1 MDDRARLREKLF
13 AISKEIEVLQ
23 DKRHSIETTLQ
34 ILEEDDAPAPVGR
47 PAKQKGAPPDPT
59 TNVGRAVQIL
69 RSVSPQGLTL
79 LQLIEKSAE
88 NGKKAF
94 VGTSIGSQLRFQV
107 KRGHVKKTGDTYY
120 AVMN

>member
-1 MDDRARLREKLF
+1 MDDRARLREKLS

-34 ILEEDDAPAPVGR
+34 ILEEDDVPASASKPG
-47 PAKQKGAPPDPT
+47 KQKGSAPDPN

-69 RSVSPQGLTL
+69 QAVSPQGLTL

-88 NGKKAF
+88 NGNKAF

>member
-1 MDDRARLREKLF
+1 MDDRARLREKLS

-47 PAKQKGAPPDPT
+47 PTKQKGTPPDPS
-59 TNVGRAVQIL
+59 TNVGRAIQIL
-69 RSVSPQGLTL
+69 RLVAPQGLTL

-107 KRGHVKKTGDTYY
+107 KRGHIKKTGDTYY
-120 AVMN
+120 AVMS